1 MKKNKAIALLT
12 TFIILLVLGIV
23 FAFVSLDK
31 GQLGHVDYKSYP
43 KQIKLGLDLKGGVY
57 AVYRVEATEKMTE
70 EEFKNKLKS
79 TIISFQDI
87 LFSKGYS
94 EAVVT
99 ETNVTSNS
107 AEIRVE
113 VPDINDPQEIFRLI
127 GKPATVTFATDK
139 ENKNVV
145 ISGTMVKNADV
156 TVDKD
161 GKYQISLTFD
171 AEGTKAFGEITAKL
185 APKKEPLYIFVDGK
199 ELMAPKVNEAI
210 YGGQAVITG
219 NYTYDE
225 AKELALRIQ
234 SGSLPLKLELV
245 ESDTLSPTLGQN
257 ALKNGLIAG
266 AVALV
271 LIFLL
276 LIAMYRK
283 LGIAASI
290 ALIYFT
296 MTYLFFLA
304 VFPWVQLTLAGIA
317 GILLSIGMAVDANI
331 IIFERVKEEY
341 RISGGLK
348 SIKTCVNNGFK
359 RSASAI
365 IDGNVTTIMG
375 AIILLIFGV
384 ASIKGFAITLLIGIF
399 LSLFTSLLV
408 TRFLINIFLVFDDK
422 NINAYSLHER
432 KKKYLVTNKDGS
444 NLEKQDEINVNVIE
458 NNNNKNK
465 QEDDREY
472 DEEFGMSDE
481 EYNEDEKFSVTR
493 SENKSESY
501 NERII
506 ENIIHNKK
514 PKKQTKKENY
524 KSNYKKLTRQKNSSV
539 VVETEEEQNDKE

>member
-1 MKKNKAIALLT
+1 MKKKRTIALLT
-12 TFIILLVLGIV
+12 SFIILLILGIV

-31 GQLGHVDYKSYP
+31 GQLGNTDYKPYP

-57 AVYRVEATEKMTE
+57 AVYRVENNKNLKE
-70 EEFKNKLKS
+70 EDFKNKLKS
-79 TIISFQDI
+79 TVISFQDI

-94 EAVVT
+94 EALVA
-99 ETNVTSNS
+99 ETNVTAKS

-113 VPDINDPQEIFRLI
+113 VPDVNDPQEIFRLI

-139 ENKNVV
+139 DNKDKV
-145 ISGTMVKNADV
+145 IFGYMVKSADV

-161 GKYQISLTFD
+161 GKYQVSLNFD
-171 AEGTKAFGEITAKL
+171 KKGTEALANVTAKL

-199 ELMAPKVNEAI
+199 ELMAPRVNDVIA
-210 YGGQAVITG
+210 GGQAVITG
-219 NYTYDE
+219 NYSYDE
-225 AKELALRIQ
+225 AKDLALRIQ

-257 ALKNGLIAG
+257 ALRDGLIAG

-271 LIFLL
+271 LIFIL
-276 LIAMYRK
+276 LIAMYRR
-283 LGIAASI
+283 LGVAACL

-341 RISGGLK
+341 RSSGGIK
-348 SIKTCVNNGFK
+348 SIKTCVNNGFR

-408 TRFLINIFLVFDDK
+408 TRFLINAFLVFNDK
-422 NINAYSLHER
+422 SVKSYSLHER

-444 NLEKQDEINVNVIE
+444 NLEKQEDSNIIFTEE
-458 NNNNKNK
+458 KDNKS
-465 QEDDREY
+465 DDREY
-472 DEEFGMSDE
+472 DDDYGMSKEEFE
-481 EYNEDEKFSVTR
+481 NDEKFSVTKK
-493 SENKSESY
+493 EINPDE
-501 NERII
+501 II
-506 ENIIHNKK
+506 NSSKINNQSKK
-514 PKKQTKKENY
+514 PKKQVAKQEKY
-524 KSNYKKLTRQKNSSV
+524 QSNYKKLSRQKKYSYKRNGSR
-539 VVETEEEQNDKE
+539 NRDKGGTKQ